1 MDGYRF
7 GVPTHAERREV
18 TRAALV
24 DAARPLFAEHGFAAT
39 STEDILAAA
48 GLSRGAM
55 YHHFRSKEHLFE
67 AVYEAVEADL
77 TQRVVEQSIK
87 GRDAMHQLRLGVD
100 AFLDHCLD
108 PDVQRIV
115 LLDGPTV
122 LSWETWRE
130 IDERYAYG
138 LIKAALDEAVRA
150 GLITRQPTEPL
161 THVLLGAMIQA
172 GMVVARAEDPAV
184 AKRQMSRT
192 FKRMLAAL

>member
-1 MDGYRF
+1 M
-7 GVPTHAERREV
+7 PTHAERKEV

-24 DAARPLFAEHGFAAT
+24 AAARQLFADRGFAAT
-39 STEDILAAA
+39 STEEILAAA
-48 GLSRGAM
+48 GLSRGAL
-55 YHHFRSKEHLFE
+55 YHHFRNKEHLFE

-77 TQRVVEQSIK
+77 THRVVARSIR

-100 AFLDHCLD
+100 AFLDNCLD

-138 LIKAALDEAVRA
+138 LIKAALDEAVRT
-150 GLITRQPTEPL
+150 GLVDRQPTEPL
-161 THVLLGAMIQA
+161 AHVLLGAMIQA
-172 GMVVARAEDPAV
+172 GMVVARAADPQV

-192 FKRMLAAL
+192 FKRMLTALGPA